1 MVHRNSL
8 NVDQPHHNKHN
19 HLHLCFCASSHD
31 ATYHLVATRAHEP
44 INHSHRERYLDFTA
58 VSQSTKSRVCCSFM
72 DGLDY
77 GVGSSD
83 LTFHPSTMV
92 HDSVSDGKLSVFVA
106 FHPCYTKSTNYQ
118 SRYATEPPKPLL
130 MLQMRTVVT
139 LSNNMGS
146 CELEGMPP
154 ELQIEILSL
163 SSSLDSLYNLI
174 RASPRYYQVF
184 LTMRETVLYQVICRL
199 IGLKVLPDAI
209 FLARCSQL
217 PRARARLDLAST
229 IEKIA
234 EYQEHQQNFSHN
246 TPVGFSTLIR
256 LCQLQP
262 TIEYHLESLGDD
274 ALKCLGNCT
283 QALRTGVIRTNSK
296 ARGECTGKESDLL
309 STTEKARLRRALY
322 RIELYGLLFY
332 QTPTFSFQTQRISG
346 QEQERIF
353 LSKFPPWEV
362 EEMAS
367 IWYYFHL
374 RLGECFDHV
383 EDKFVQLVLTNG
395 ASSTYD
401 KSEENYE
408 ALTEQAKAQRGCHYD
423 TNFSKKFMHSQMD
436 DFFALDGFG
445 RHKFFTCYGK
455 RDGHGE
461 CMEYI
466 FALGLRDLRQFLELE
481 DDKDKKSKEKK
492 WQDEMLQ
499 MRTVLTLFD
508 KATPQ
513 RTFAKAYS
521 VYTANIARRVTEWP
535 EAQTYEPDDVSLSS
549 PSAGYRWARKTFDRT
564 SSFPC
569 RHRGGLRSL
578 GYVFWDQERL
588 DASGV
593 FTQQYDPAK
602 FTPYSHSART
612 TNARPKNRFKKIVD
626 HCHDAKAG
634 QRKYQPSAELR
645 LKKLIDERVWGR
657 ARKTMEK
664 YLSGHR

>member
-1 MVHRNSL
+1 
-8 NVDQPHHNKHN
+8 
-19 HLHLCFCASSHD
+19 
-31 ATYHLVATRAHEP
+31 
-44 INHSHRERYLDFTA
+44 
-58 VSQSTKSRVCCSFM
+58 M

-77 GVGSSD
+77 GVGISD
-83 LTFHPSTMV
+83 LIVLRSTLV
-92 HDSVSDGKLSVFVA
+92 PDSVSDGKLSVFA
-106 FHPCYTKSTNYQ
+106 ALHPCYTKSTNYQ

-163 SSSLDSLYNLI
+163 SSSLKSLYNLI

-184 LTMRETVLYQVICRL
+184 LPSRETLLNQVIRRL
-199 IGLKVLPDAI
+199 IGSEVLPDAV
-209 FLARCSQL
+209 FLARCSKL
-217 PRARARLDLAST
+217 PRARLDHAST

-234 EYQEHQQNFSHN
+234 EYQKHLQNFSSSN
-246 TPVGFSTLIR
+246 PVKFSTLIR
-256 LCQLQP
+256 LCQFQP
-262 TIEYHLESLGDD
+262 TVEYHLETLGSKALNCLGD
-274 ALKCLGNCT
+274 CT
-283 QALRTGVIRTNSK
+283 QALRTGVMTTNSK
-296 ARGECTGKESDLL
+296 VRGERTGKEPDPL

-332 QTPTFSFQTQRISG
+332 QTPTFSIQTQRIPG
-346 QEQERIF
+346 QEQERMF
-353 LSKFPPWEV
+353 LSKFSPWEV

-383 EDKFVQLVLTNG
+383 EDKFIQLVLTNG
-395 ASSTYD
+395 PSSIYD
-401 KSEENYE
+401 KSEENHE
-408 ALTEQAKAQRGCHYD
+408 ALAEQAKAQRACHYD
-423 TNFSKKFMHSQMD
+423 ANFAKNFMHSEMD
-436 DFFALDGFG
+436 NFFALDGFG
-445 RHKFFTCYGK
+445 HHKFFTCYGK

-461 CMEYI
+461 FMEYM
-466 FALGLRDLRQFLELE
+466 FALGLRVLRQFFEFE
-481 DDKDKKSKEKK
+481 DDKDKKSKEK
-492 WQDEMLQ
+492 DEILQ

-535 EAQTYEPDDVSLSS
+535 EAQSYDPDDVSLSS

-593 FTQQYDPAK
+593 FTQQ
-602 FTPYSHSART
+602 
-612 TNARPKNRFKKIVD
+612 
-626 HCHDAKAG
+626 
-634 QRKYQPSAELR
+634 
-645 LKKLIDERVWGR
+645 
-657 ARKTMEK
+657 
-664 YLSGHR
+664 